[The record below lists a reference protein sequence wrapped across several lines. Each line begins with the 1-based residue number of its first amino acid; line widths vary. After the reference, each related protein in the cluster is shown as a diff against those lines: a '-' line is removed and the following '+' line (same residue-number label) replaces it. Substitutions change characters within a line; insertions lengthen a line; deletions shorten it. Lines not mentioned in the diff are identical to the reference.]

1 MSVIAFHSN
10 HLSISGSEVALFD
23 YAFYNQTLLGN
34 ESVIIAKNNAIDD
47 NGVVD
52 KFNKNFKTVIRYNN
66 FSEVEKLLDENN
78 VDIFYAIKSGEY
90 DGIISRGRKTVIHA
104 VFKAFQPHGKVYA
117 YISEWLSKQMN
128 FGLSPW
134 VPHMIDLPEES
145 ENLREQLNIPSDA
158 IVFGRYGSYDTF
170 DISFVHN
177 VIKNILDFRKDVYFL
192 FANTRQF
199 YNHKNIIYLNTIADM
214 HDKVK
219 FINTCDA
226 LLHARLRGE
235 TFGLTCGEFS
245 VKNKPVFTYG
255 LSPEKNHIEI
265 LKDKAIIYNSESE
278 LFKKIN
284 KFEPLP
290 DKNWDMYFEKFNP
303 SAVMQKFKTVFL

>member
-1 MSVIAFHSN
+1 MKIAFHSN

-23 YAFYNQTLLGN
+23 YAYYNQKLLGN
-34 ESVIIAKNNAIDD
+34 ESVIVAKNNTIDD
-47 NGVVD
+47 DGVVE
-52 KFNKNFKTVIRYNN
+52 KFNKNFKTVIRYND
-66 FSEVEKLLDENN
+66 FSEVEKLLDKNN
-78 VDIFYAIKSGEY
+78 IDIFYAIKSGEY
-90 DGIISRGRKTVIHA
+90 DGIISPGRKTVIHA

-128 FGLSPW
+128 YGLSPW

-145 ENLREQLNIPSDA
+145 GNFREQLNIPKDS

-170 DISFVHN
+170 DISFVHSA
-177 VIKNILDFRKDVYFL
+177 IKDILNRKKNVYFL

-199 YNHKNIIYLNTIADM
+199 YNHTNIIYLDTIADM
-214 HDKVK
+214 NEKVK

-226 LLHARLRGE
+226 LLHARGRGE
-235 TFGLTCGEFS
+235 TFGLACGEFS

-265 LKDKAIIYNSESE
+265 LKDKAILYNTESE
-278 LFKKIN
+278 LFKKLDNFIPSP
-284 KFEPLP
+284 E
-290 DKNWDMYFEKFNP
+290 KNWDAYSEKFNP
-303 SAVMQKFKTVFL
+303 SAIMQKFKTVFL